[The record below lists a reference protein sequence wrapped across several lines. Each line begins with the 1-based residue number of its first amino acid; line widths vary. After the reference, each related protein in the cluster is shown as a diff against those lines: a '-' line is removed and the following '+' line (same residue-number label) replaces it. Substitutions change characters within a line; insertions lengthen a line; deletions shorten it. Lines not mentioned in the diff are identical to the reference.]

1 MTKTIAHISDLHFG
15 RTEPAVVEALLAEL
29 AATKP
34 TVIAVSGDLTQ
45 DARSAEFAA
54 ARDFLDRLPA
64 PYLVVPGNH
73 DIPRLNLL
81 SRFTKPFSRYRR
93 YITQDTAPVLVED
106 GIALVGVNTARRLV
120 AHWNWSHGAISLG
133 QIERVRDTVRAL
145 PRDTLKIVVAHHPF
159 LPPPDDPTA
168 RLIAR
173 AETALRFFAAAG
185 VDLILT
191 GHLHKGFTGE
201 VTAHHGRVRRP
212 ILVAQAATA
221 TSTRLRDEPNAY
233 NRILVDGNRLTL
245 EPRRW
250 DGARFTPMPA
260 HSYEKVKGRWLAI
273 PTGTAT

>member
-1 MTKTIAHISDLHFG
+1 MKSIAHISDLHFG
-15 RTEPAVVEALLAEL
+15 RTEPALVEALLADL
-29 AATKP
+29 AAIAP
-34 TVIAVSGDLTQ
+34 SVIAVSGDLTQ
-45 DARSAEFAA
+45 DARRREFAA

-81 SRFTKPFSRYRR
+81 SRFTKPFARYRR
-93 YITQDTAPVLVED
+93 YITEDTAPVLIDD

-133 QIERVRDTVRAL
+133 QIDRVREKLRAL

-159 LPPPDDPTA
+159 LPPPDAPAT

-173 AETALRFFAAAG
+173 AETALRFFATAG

-191 GHLHKGFTGE
+191 GHLHRGFTGD
-201 VTAHHGRVRRP
+201 VTAHHDRVRRP

-221 TSTRLRDEPNAY
+221 TSTRRRDEPNAY
-233 NRILVDGNRLTL
+233 NRILIEGNRLSL
-245 EPRRW
+245 KARRW
-250 DGARFTPMPA
+250 DGTRFVPMPA
-260 HSYEKVKGRWLAI
+260 QSFEKVKGRWLAL
-273 PTGTAT
+273 PPAG

>member
-1 MTKTIAHISDLHFG
+1 MKIVAHISDLHFG
-15 RTEPAVVEALLAEL
+15 RTDPALVEALVADLKEIA
-29 AATKP
+29 P
-34 TVIAVSGDLTQ
+34 SVIAVSGDLTQ
-45 DARSAEFAA
+45 DARTEEFLA
-54 ARDFLDRLPA
+54 ARAFLDRLEA
-64 PYLVVPGNH
+64 PIIVVPGNH

-81 SRFTKPFSRYRR
+81 SRFAKPFSRYRR
-93 YITQDTAPVLVED
+93 YITTDTAPVLVEG

-133 QIERVRDTVRAL
+133 QIERVSDTVRAL
-145 PRDTLKIVVAHHPF
+145 PRGMLKIVVAHHPF
-159 LPPPDDPTA
+159 LPPPDAPET

-191 GHLHKGFTGE
+191 GHLHRGFTGD

-233 NRILVDGNRLTL
+233 NRIVVDGARLTL

-250 DGARFTPMPA
+250 DGSRFTPMPA
-260 HSYEKVKGRWLAI
+260 LSFEKVKARWLAV
-273 PTGTAT
+273 PPAG